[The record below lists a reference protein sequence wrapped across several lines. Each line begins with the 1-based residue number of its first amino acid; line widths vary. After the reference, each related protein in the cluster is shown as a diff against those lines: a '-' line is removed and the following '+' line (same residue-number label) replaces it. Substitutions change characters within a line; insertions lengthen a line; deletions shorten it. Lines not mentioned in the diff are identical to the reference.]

1 MTSGKLLAL
10 APFTAVLCPV
20 YGEEINVSIYQ
31 IFRAQLGYKD
41 WREEIRLRSFYLRTA
56 CGARA
61 RLVEHILFRAYL
73 GVKCTESAASGTQ
86 PIRLTWPWAGLY
98 RGIP

>member
-41 WREEIRLRSFYLRTA
+41 WREEIPLRPHCVPVLIPAQHVAHAPAWLSISYFARISALNAQSRLPLARSQ
-56 CGARA
+56 
-61 RLVEHILFRAYL
+61 
-73 GVKCTESAASGTQ
+73 SGSF
-86 PIRLTWPWAGLY
+86 P
-98 RGIP
+98 